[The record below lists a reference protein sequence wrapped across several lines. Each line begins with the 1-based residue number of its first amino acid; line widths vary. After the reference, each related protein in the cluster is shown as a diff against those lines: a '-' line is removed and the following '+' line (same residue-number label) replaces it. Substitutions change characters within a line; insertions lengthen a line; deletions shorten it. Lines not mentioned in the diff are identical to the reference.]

1 MKESFFKVISTSTE
15 EVTFKKNSSFIL
27 KNESINLELDSNVEV
42 VCLEDNKAKVSLEF
56 YVFNE
61 KNLETVPFF
70 IKIKESGLFEWGEE
84 TDFETVN
91 SLLHTNA
98 PALLLSYI
106 RSIVSQLVA
115 FSGYPSLIIPFID
128 FSTKD

>member
-42 VCLEDNKAKVSLEF
+42 VCLEGNKAKVSLEF

-61 KNLETVPFF
+61 KNLEAVPFF